1 VSFVQVLDVD
11 LVEPGVVGIHG
22 AEQASG
28 ADAAGAKQAEKTFET
43 R

>member
-1 VSFVQVLDVD
+1 MSFVQVLDVD
-11 LVEPGVVGIHG
+11 RVEPGVVGINS
-22 AEQASG
+22 AEQANG